1 MSGKSI
7 IMNIN
12 KAKKKGFFVVMNYIG
27 LQNPEIAKA
36 RVKFRVSKGGHGIPD
51 DVIEKRYAH

>member
-1 MSGKSI
+1 
-7 IMNIN
+7 
-12 KAKKKGFFVVMNYIG
+12 MNYIG